1 MTGLELFKEFGLLGL
16 VVGSVVILLFFVV
29 KWAFGT
35 AKDIMK
41 QASEE
46 RKAWNEA
53 INKVTDSI
61 DRHDEKADER
71 SKYVREEHRQMI
83 EVLGRINGYKGGN
96 NG

>member
-41 QASEE
+41 QSAEE
-46 RKAWNEA
+46 RKAWNET
-53 INKVTDSI
+53 INKVNTSI
-61 DRHDEKADER
+61 ERHDEKGTNIQYQED
-71 SKYVREEHRQMI
+71 
-83 EVLGRINGYKGGN
+83 
-96 NG
+96 